1 MSYLGLSLGAPFK
14 SQAAWNVVQY
24 RLNRRLVCWK
34 KKKRE
39 NCLKAQ
45 GTRLTLIKSA
55 LSNLSIYYMSLFAIP
70 KVVKYLMEKLKE
82 TSLGEES
89 PSAIRCVLSSGA

>member
-14 SQAAWNVVQY
+14 SQAAWNVVQDH
-24 RLNRRLVCWK
+24 LNRRLVSWE
-34 KKKRE
+34 KKRE